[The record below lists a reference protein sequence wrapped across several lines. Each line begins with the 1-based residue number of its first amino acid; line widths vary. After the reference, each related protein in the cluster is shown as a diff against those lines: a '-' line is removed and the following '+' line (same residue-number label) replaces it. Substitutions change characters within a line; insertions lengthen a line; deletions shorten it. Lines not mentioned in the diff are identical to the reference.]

1 MHLLD
6 ETVTSA
12 TLKILFQS
20 CFSIV
25 VTFPMSLGTETSSER
40 EDCVYWYHG
49 SLQRSW
55 APLIFEQP
63 KRESASLVCFHS
75 ELDVTN
81 KMPPESQC
89 CTGNYIYVMCV
100 CSVKHGQLQLVVT

>member
-6 ETVTSA
+6 ETATSA

-25 VTFPMSLGTETSSER
+25 VTFAMSLGTETSSEK
-40 EDCVYWYHG
+40 EGCVHWYHA
-49 SLQRSW
+49 SLQWSW
-55 APLIFEQP
+55 APLIFKQP
-63 KRESASLVCFHS
+63 KREPTSLVCFHS

-81 KMPPESQC
+81 KMSPESQC

-100 CSVKHGQLQLVVT
+100 CSPKHGQLELVAT